1 MTWSRSKQNGTMDTL
16 PSFPLK
22 SRMLIIRMLAI
33 NSCMDEVS
41 ADPFHLCREIIVPK
55 LTWGLLQSIEVITQ
69 LSEKPVSWF
78 KARRI
83 FPPTSGGAFGRG
95 RGRANMT
102 GSFLG
107 PHKWRTFSGFTGQSF
122 GTRCWQEFQKCQL
135 KHICFCFKAWFHE
148 MHFFGQTLNGATK

>member
-1 MTWSRSKQNGTMDTL
+1 MDPL

-22 SRMLIIRMLAI
+22 SRMLIIPMLAI
-33 NSCMDEVS
+33 NSCMDEAS
-41 ADPFHLCREIIVPK
+41 ADPFHLCREITVPK

-78 KARRI
+78 KARHI

-95 RGRANMT
+95 RGRANIT

-107 PHKWRTFSGFTGQSF
+107 PTMATKWIY
-122 GTRCWQEFQKCQL
+122 GTKLWNALLAKVPEMLNISVSVL
-135 KHICFCFKAWFHE
+135 KHDF
-148 MHFFGQTLNGATK
+148 TKFVFLAKGSMVQRSKYKYSTVFLLT